1 MHLIAFCV
9 RYPVTVIVGMILA
22 LLFGVIALW
31 RLPIQMTPTVERPE
45 ISVETT
51 YLGAAPQ
58 EVENEIV
65 DRQEEKLISVQELQ
79 ELVST
84 SSEGRGMVTLRF
96 DWGVNKDVARLEV
109 SEKLDLVQDLP
120 DDAERPLI
128 RAVSSDEETPIAWI
142 VIITTR
148 DINEVRQEAEDAIK
162 PRLERVEGVGAVW
175 LFGGQEREVQVIL
188 DYQAMSARGLT
199 IRQVREAL
207 LRDNRNTK
215 GGTIDEGKKRYL
227 VRTMGQFG
235 DLKQIEEAIVAT
247 QEGHTVYVRDIA
259 TVQFG
264 LKERDRSIR
273 LFGKPTVGFGVVRRT
288 GANTVEVM
296 AGVKKELAY
305 LNAIY
310 ADKGLQFEQVYDETD
325 YIYDAVSLVTENV
338 YEASLLTVVVL
349 LFFLRSVSSILVI
362 GLSIPISVISTFIV
376 LSALGRSLNIV
387 MLAGLAFAVGNVVDN
402 SIVVLENIF
411 RHREMGKSRVQAA
424 LDGASEVWS
433 AILASTL
440 TNLAVFLPIILM
452 KDEVGQLFRD
462 IAIATS
468 ISTALSLVCA
478 LTIVPMMAS
487 RVLTAGPGASR
498 YPRLQRILDI
508 VLLSWLGQA
517 FAEGLVQS
525 LSWLRR
531 GVGRRLVVVLGMTL
545 GSLTLALYMMP
556 PIDYLPKGNRNLI
569 LAIVQLPPG
578 FNLEQIDG
586 MITELERRYMQ
597 IPEIESLFGVV
608 RTENPLLGVLV
619 KPEYADVSG
628 IQRVIDELRQRSGG
642 IPGTRAVFV
651 TQMALFRQRG
661 QLLGG
666 TNIEVDIKGHGLDEV
681 RDIAASI
688 EQQVRPLPGVNFV
701 RSSFEWGNPELQV
714 SIDRQKASDLGFS
727 VSEVGYIVE
736 TLIAGTLAGTFRE
749 HGKERDLTLIGT
761 ARGTARTQAL
771 DHVVLYPPRGGPV
784 RLVDIADVREA
795 EGPTKIEHI
804 DRDRSIKLT
813 VNLHDEVP
821 MQEAIDLVNTQVL
834 RQVRQDLPLG
844 YTINVSGQAKDL
856 DRTWDSLKWSF
867 LLAVVVIYLLMC
879 SLYESFTY
887 PFIIMFSVPPA
898 MVGGVLGVRFLHYL
912 EPTVKLDVVTM
923 LGFIIMA
930 GIVVNAA
937 ILLVEQAL
945 QHMREGMPPQDAIIE
960 SARNRLRPIFM
971 TASSILGFLP
981 LVASSGAGS
990 ELYRGM
996 GVVQLGGMALS
1007 TLFTLVLVPT
1017 MFSLWIDA
1025 RSRLFSLPGGKSKEL
1040 NGNGNGLGHS
1050 RGAKIA
1056 SSAQAKPIHEL
1067 ESSPSVQEYP

>member
-1 MHLIAFCV
+1 MTLIAFCV

-22 LLFGVIALW
+22 LLFGVIALA

-45 ISVETT
+45 ISVETV
-51 YLGAAPQ
+51 YRGAAPQ

-65 DRQEEKLISVQELQ
+65 DRQEEKLISVQDLQ

-84 SSEGRGMVTLRF
+84 SHEGRGVVTLRF

-109 SEKLDLVQDLP
+109 SEKLDLVQDIP
-120 DDAERPLI
+120 DDAERPVI

-142 VIITTR
+142 VIITKR
-148 DINEVRQEAEDAIK
+148 DVNEVRQEAEDAIK

-175 LFGGQEREVQVIL
+175 LFGGQEREVHVIL
-188 DYQAMSARGLT
+188 DYQAMTARGLT
-199 IRQVREAL
+199 IHQVRDAL
-207 LRDNRNTK
+207 LRENRNTK
-215 GGTIDEGKKRYL
+215 GGNIDEGKKRFL
-227 VRTMGQFG
+227 VRTIGQFA
-235 DLKQIEEAIVAT
+235 DLKHIEDTIVAT
-247 QEGHTVYVRDIA
+247 QDGHTVYLRDIA
-259 TVQFG
+259 TVRFG

-273 LFGKPTVGFGVVRRT
+273 LSGDPTVGFGVVRRT

-296 AGVKKELAY
+296 KGVKRELAY

-310 ADKGLQFEQVYDETD
+310 ADKGIQFKQVYDETD

-338 YEASLLTVVVL
+338 YEASLLTVIVL
-349 LFFLRSVSSILVI
+349 LFFLRSFSSILVI
-362 GLSIPISVISTFIV
+362 GLSIPISVVTTFIV
-376 LSALGRSLNIV
+376 LNALGRSLNIV

-424 LDGASEVWS
+424 LDGANEVWS

-487 RVLTAGPGASR
+487 RMLKTGTTVSR

-517 FAEGLVQS
+517 FSNGLVHS

-545 GSLTLALYMMP
+545 GSLALALYLMP

-578 FNLEQIDG
+578 FNLDQIDG
-586 MITELERRYMQ
+586 IITQLEGRYMQ
-597 IPEIESLFGVV
+597 IPEVERLFAVV
-608 RTENPLLGVLV
+608 RTDNPLLGILV
-619 KPEYADVSG
+619 KREYADVTG
-628 IQRVIDELRQRSGG
+628 MQRVIEELKRRSTG
-642 IPGTRAVFV
+642 IAGTRAVFV

-666 TNIEVDIKGHGLDEV
+666 TNLEIDVKGHGLNEV
-681 RDIAASI
+681 HDIAAAI
-688 EQQVRPLPGVNFV
+688 EQQVRTLPGVNFV
-701 RSSFEWGNPELQV
+701 RSSFEWGNPEIQV
-714 SIDRQKASDLGFS
+714 AVDRQKASDLGLS
-727 VSEVGYIVE
+727 VSDVGYIVE

-749 HGKERDLTLIGT
+749 QGKERDLTLIGIE
-761 ARGTARTQAL
+761 RGAARTQVL
-771 DHVVLYPPRGGPV
+771 DNVVLYPPRGGPL
-784 RLVDIADVREA
+784 RLAAIADFREA

-813 VNLHDEVP
+813 VNLRDEVP
-821 MQEAIDLVNTQVL
+821 MQEAIDTVNAQVL
-834 RQVRQDLPLG
+834 RQVRQELPLG

-856 DRTWDSLKWSF
+856 DRTWNSLKWSF

-898 MVGGVLGVRFLHYL
+898 MVGGVLGVRLLHHI

-930 GIVVNAA
+930 GVVVNAA

-945 QHMREGMPPQDAIIE
+945 NHMHEGMHPQDAILE

-971 TASSILGFLP
+971 TASSILGLLP
-981 LVASSGAGS
+981 LVVSSGAGS

-996 GVVQLGGMALS
+996 GSVMLGGMALS
-1007 TLFTLVLVPT
+1007 TIFTLVLVPT
-1017 MFSLWIDA
+1017 MFSLWMDA
-1025 RSRLFSLPGGKSKEL
+1025 RTGLLSLLGRKPKQL
-1040 NGNGNGLGHS
+1040 NGNGNGNDHDESEEVALTYQS
-1050 RGAKIA
+1050 R
-1056 SSAQAKPIHEL
+1056 STS
-1067 ESSPSVQEYP
+1067 

>member
-1 MHLIAFCV
+1 MQLIAFCV

-22 LLFGVIALW
+22 LLFGVIALS

-65 DRQEEKLISVQELQ
+65 DRQEEKLISVQNLQ

-84 SSEGRGMVTLRF
+84 SSEGRGVVTLRF
-96 DWGVNKDVARLEV
+96 GWDVNKDVARLEV
-109 SEKLDLVQDLP
+109 SEKLDLVQDIP
-120 DDAERPLI
+120 DDAERPII

-142 VIITTR
+142 VITTTR

-175 LFGGQEREVQVIL
+175 LFGGQEREVHVIL
-188 DYQAMSARGLT
+188 DYQAITARGLT

-207 LRDNRNTK
+207 VRENRNTK
-215 GGTIDEGKKRYL
+215 GGNIDEGKRRYL
-227 VRTMGQFG
+227 VRTLGQFA
-235 DLKQIEEAIVAT
+235 DLKHIEETIVAT
-247 QEGHTVYVRDIA
+247 QDGQTVYVRDIA
-259 TVQFG
+259 TVRFG

-273 LFGKPTVGFGVVRRT
+273 QSGDPTVGFGVVRRT

-296 AGVKKELAY
+296 KGVKKELAY
-305 LNAIY
+305 LNAVY
-310 ADKGLQFEQVYDETD
+310 ADKGIQFEQVYDETD
-325 YIYDAVSLVTENV
+325 YIYDAVNLVTENV

-349 LFFLRSVSSILVI
+349 LFFLRSISSIVVI

-376 LSALGRSLNIV
+376 LNALGRSLNIV

-452 KDEVGQLFRD
+452 QDEVGQLFRD

-468 ISTALSLVCA
+468 ISTILSLGCA

-487 RVLTAGPGASR
+487 RVLKAGAEASR
-498 YPRLQRILDI
+498 YPRLQRILDV

-517 FAEGLVQS
+517 FSDGLVRS

-545 GSLTLALYMMP
+545 GSLALALYLMP
-556 PIDYLPKGNRNLI
+556 PIDYLPKGNRNFI

-578 FNLEQIDG
+578 FNLDQIDG
-586 MITELERRYMQ
+586 IVTELEGRYMQ
-597 IPEIESLFGVV
+597 MPEIERLFAVV
-608 RTENPLLGVLV
+608 RTDNPLLGVLV
-619 KPEYADVSG
+619 KRQYADIG
-628 IQRVIDELRQRSGG
+628 GMQRVIEELRRRSTG

-666 TNIEVDIKGHGLDEV
+666 TNIEIDIKGHGLDEV
-681 RDIAASI
+681 RDIASTI
-688 EQQVRPLPGVNFV
+688 EPQVRTLPGVNFV

-714 SIDRQKASDLGFS
+714 AVDRQKVSDLGFS

-771 DHVVLYPPRGGPV
+771 DNVVLYPPRGGPL
-784 RLVDIADVREA
+784 RLADIADIREA

-813 VNLHDEVP
+813 VNLRDEVP

-834 RQVRQDLPLG
+834 RQVRQELPLG
-844 YTINVSGQAKDL
+844 YAINVSGQAKDL
-856 DRTWDSLKWSF
+856 DRTWNSLQWSF

-898 MVGGVLGVRFLHYL
+898 MVGGVLGVRLLHHI

-945 QHMREGMPPQDAIIE
+945 NHMHEGMHPQDAIIE

-981 LVASSGAGS
+981 LIASSGAGS

-996 GVVQLGGMALS
+996 GAVQLGGMALS
-1007 TLFTLVLVPT
+1007 TVFTLILVPT
-1017 MFSLWIDA
+1017 MFSLWMDA
-1025 RSRLFSLPGGKSKEL
+1025 RSGLLSLLGRTPKEL
-1040 NGNGNGLGHS
+1040 NGQGHGNSHSNGHS
-1050 RGAKIA
+1050 HDAEVA
-1056 SSAQAKPIHEL
+1056 LTAQSRSMHDL
-1067 ESSPSVQEYP
+1067 

>member
-1 MHLIAFCV
+1 MKLIAFCV

-22 LLFGVIALW
+22 LLFGVIALA

-45 ISVETT
+45 ISVETV

-65 DRQEEKLISVQELQ
+65 DRQEEKLISVQDLQ

-84 SSEGRGMVTLRF
+84 SSEGKGVVTLRF

-109 SEKLDLVQDLP
+109 SEKLDLVQDIP
-120 DDAERPLI
+120 DDAERPII

-142 VIITTR
+142 VITTKR
-148 DINEVRQEAEDAIK
+148 DINEVRQEAEDVIK

-175 LFGGQEREVQVIL
+175 LFGGQEREVHVIL
-188 DYQAMSARGLT
+188 DYQAMTARGLT
-199 IRQVREAL
+199 IRQVRDAL
-207 LRDNRNTK
+207 LRENRNTK
-215 GGTIDEGKKRYL
+215 GGNIDEGKKRYL
-227 VRTMGQFG
+227 VRTVGQFA
-235 DLKQIEEAIVAT
+235 DLKQIEDTIITT
-247 QEGHTVYVRDIA
+247 QDGHTVYVRDIA
-259 TVQFG
+259 TVRFG

-273 LFGKPTVGFGVVRRT
+273 LFGEPTVGFGVVRRT

-296 AGVKKELAY
+296 QGVKKELAH
-305 LNAIY
+305 LNSAY
-310 ADKGLQFEQVYDETD
+310 ADKDIRFVQVYDETD
-325 YIYDAVSLVTENV
+325 YIYDAVGLVTENM

-349 LFFLRSVSSILVI
+349 LFFLRSISSILVI
-362 GLSIPISVISTFIV
+362 ALSIPISVISTFII
-376 LSALGRSLNIV
+376 LGALGRSLNIV

-411 RHREMGKSRVQAA
+411 RHRAMGKPRMQAA

-440 TNLAVFLPIILM
+440 TNLAVFLPVILM

-468 ISTALSLVCA
+468 ISTVLSLSCA

-487 RVLTAGPGASR
+487 RVLKTGAESSR

-517 FAEGLVQS
+517 FSNSLVRG

-545 GSLTLALYMMP
+545 GSIALALYLMP

-578 FNLEQIDG
+578 FNMDQIDG
-586 MITELERRYMQ
+586 IITELENRYMQ
-597 IPEIESLFGVV
+597 MPEIEGLFGVV
-608 RTENPLLGVLV
+608 RTDNPLLGVIV
-619 KPEYADVSG
+619 KRQYADVG
-628 IQRVIDELRQRSGG
+628 GMQRVIDELRRRSTG

-651 TQMALFRQRG
+651 TQMSLFRQRG

-666 TNIEVDIKGHGLDEV
+666 TNIEIDIKGHGLEEV
-681 RDIAASI
+681 REIAASI
-688 EQQVRPLPGVNFV
+688 EPQVRTLPGVNFV

-714 SIDRQKASDLGFS
+714 SVDRQKASDLGFS

-749 HGKERDLTLIGT
+749 QGKERDLTLLGT
-761 ARGTARTQAL
+761 ERGAARTQAL
-771 DHVVLYPPRGGPV
+771 DNVVLYPPRGGPL
-784 RLVDIADVREA
+784 RLADIADVREA

-813 VNLHDEVP
+813 VNLGDQVS
-821 MQEAIDLVNTQVL
+821 MQEAIDTVNAQVL
-834 RQVRQDLPLG
+834 RQVRQALPVG
-844 YTINVSGQAKDL
+844 YSINVSGQAKDL
-856 DRTWDSLKWSF
+856 DRTWNSLKWSF

-887 PFIIMFSVPPA
+887 PFIIVFSVPPA
-898 MVGGVLGVRFLHYL
+898 MVGGVLGVRLLHYV

-923 LGFIIMA
+923 LGFIIMS
-930 GIVVNAA
+930 GVVVNAA

-945 QHMREGMPPQDAIIE
+945 NHMQEGMHPQDAILE

-971 TASSILGFLP
+971 TASSVLGFLP
-981 LVASSGAGS
+981 LVMSSGPGS

-996 GVVQLGGMALS
+996 GVVMLGGMTIS
-1007 TLFTLVLVPT
+1007 TVFTLLLVPT
-1017 MFSLWIDA
+1017 MFSLWMDA
-1025 RSRLFSLPGGKSKEL
+1025 KFGLLSLLGRKPKEL
-1040 NGNGNGLGHS
+1040 NGNGNGNSHS
-1050 RGAKIA
+1050 NGDVN
-1056 SSAQAKPIHEL
+1056 SSGEEEALTYQSRSTNDL
-1067 ESSPSVQEYP
+1067 Q

>member
-1 MHLIAFCV
+1 MQLIAFCV

-22 LLFGVIALW
+22 LLFGVIALS
-31 RLPIQMTPTVERPE
+31 RLPIQMTPTIERPE
-45 ISVETT
+45 ISVETV
-51 YLGAAPQ
+51 YRGAAPQ

-65 DRQEEKLISVQELQ
+65 DRQEEKLISVQDLQ

-84 SSEGRGMVTLRF
+84 SSEGRGVVTLRF

-109 SEKLDLVQDLP
+109 SEKLDLVQDIP
-120 DDAERPLI
+120 DDAERPII

-142 VIITTR
+142 VITTTR

-175 LFGGQEREVQVIL
+175 LFGGQEREVHVIL
-188 DYQAMSARGLT
+188 DYQAMTARGLT
-199 IRQVREAL
+199 IRQVRDAL
-207 LRDNRNTK
+207 LRENRNTK
-215 GGTIDEGKKRYL
+215 GGNIDEGKKRYL
-227 VRTMGQFG
+227 VRTIGQFA
-235 DLKQIEEAIVAT
+235 DLKQLEETIIAT
-247 QEGHTVYVRDIA
+247 QEGRTVYVRDIA

-273 LFGKPTVGFGVVRRT
+273 LFGAPTVGFGVVRRT

-296 AGVKKELAY
+296 ARVKKELAY
-305 LNAIY
+305 LNAVY

-325 YIYDAVSLVTENV
+325 YIYDAIGLVTENV
-338 YEASLLTVVVL
+338 YEASLLTVIVL
-349 LFFLRSVSSILVI
+349 LFFLRSISSILVI

-376 LSALGRSLNIV
+376 LNAMGRSLNIV

-424 LDGASEVWS
+424 LHGSSEVWS

-462 IAIATS
+462 IAIATC
-468 ISTALSLVCA
+468 ISTALSLGCA

-487 RVLTAGPGASR
+487 RVLKAGTEASR

-508 VLLSWLGQA
+508 VLLSWVGQA
-517 FAEGLVQS
+517 FSDGLVRS

-545 GSLTLALYMMP
+545 GSLALALYMMP

-578 FNLEQIDG
+578 FNLDQIDG
-586 MITELERRYMQ
+586 IITELEGRYMQ
-597 IPEIESLFGVV
+597 IPEIERLFGVV

-619 KPEYADVSG
+619 KREYADVSG
-628 IQRVIDELRQRSGG
+628 IQRVIEELRQRSGG

-666 TNIEVDIKGHGLDEV
+666 TNIEVDVKGHGLDEV
-681 RDIAASI
+681 RDIASTI

-701 RSSFEWGNPELQV
+701 RSSFEWGNPELQI

-771 DHVVLYPPRGGPV
+771 DSVVLYPPRGGPL
-784 RLVDIADVREA
+784 RLVDIADIREA

-813 VNLHDEVP
+813 VNLSDEVP

-844 YTINVSGQAKDL
+844 YAVNVSGQAKDL
-856 DRTWDSLKWSF
+856 DRTWNSLKWSF

-898 MVGGVLGVRFLHYL
+898 MVGGVLGVRFLHHI

-945 QHMREGMPPQDAIIE
+945 NHMQEGMHPQDAIIE

-996 GVVQLGGMALS
+996 GAVQLGGMALS

-1017 MFSLWIDA
+1017 MFSLWMDA
-1025 RSRLFSLPGGKSKEL
+1025 RSGLSSLLGRTPKEP
-1040 NGNGNGLGHS
+1040 NGNGNGHGHS
-1050 RGAKIA
+1050 HGNGHSHGAEVA
-1056 SSAQAKPIHEL
+1056 LTAQSRTRNDL
-1067 ESSPSVQEYP
+1067 